1 MKWPGSDIAFSQV
14 REDPLV
20 EHQVVERVFHCKKE
34 PLDVLL
40 IGSGGCTALGLL
52 NLPQVGTVNCID
64 ANPAQIQLIKLRNVA
79 IRHLS
84 KEDVLLCLGING
96 SAEEHLSA
104 FDKLCSH
111 LSVEDLEYWQKN
123 LSLIAFGV
131 NRVGKF
137 EELFRELV
145 RVCKEHI
152 GFLAIDDPEKAV
164 NHKNWQRCFDI
175 VFEREKL
182 AKLFGRAA
190 VDYSM
195 SKSFADHFSHVFAK
209 ALLRYPKRSNYF
221 VDQIWLE
228 NYSSEENGF
237 PPYLMSKSSNDTRLQ
252 LRCGTFL
259 SQLSDIGKKW
269 DIIQTSNISDW
280 MPIVEMKKMF
290 ASVKNHLY
298 ENGAIITRRLNGDHV
313 LSDVVGSTFYT
324 DNDFNRH
331 LWETDRSYFYSEV
344 VVGFANE

>member
-1 MKWPGSDIAFSQV
+1 MKWPKSDIAFSQV

-20 EHQVVERVFHCKKE
+20 EHQVIERVFRCTKKA
-34 PLDVLL
+34 LDILL

-52 NLPQVGTVNCID
+52 NLPQVKTVSCID
-64 ANPAQIQLIKLRNVA
+64 ANPAQLKLIRLRETA
-79 IRHLS
+79 IKHLS
-84 KEDVLLCLGING
+84 KEDTLWCLGING
-96 SAEEHLSA
+96 NSKEHLAA
-104 FDKLCSH
+104 FDKLRPH
-111 LSVEDLEYWQKN
+111 LNAQDLEYWQIN
-123 LSLIAFGV
+123 LPLIAFGV

-145 RVCKEHI
+145 SVCKNNME
-152 GFLAIDDPEKAV
+152 FLAIDDPEKAV
-164 NHKNWQRCFDI
+164 NHKKWQRCFDI

-209 ALLRYPKRSNYF
+209 ALLRYPKGSNYF

-228 NYSSEENGF
+228 SYSPQENGF
-237 PPYLMSKSSNDTRLQ
+237 PPYLMQKPQNNTSLQ
-252 LRCGTFL
+252 LHLGTFA
-259 SQLSDIGKKW
+259 SQLSNTENKW

-280 MPIVEMKKMF
+280 MPVVEMKKMF
-290 ASVKNHLY
+290 ASVKNHLN
-298 ENGAIITRRLNGDHV
+298 EDGALIARRLNGDHL
-313 LSDVVGSTFYT
+313 LSDVVESVFYT
-324 DNDFNRH
+324 DKNFNRF

-344 VVGFANE
+344 VIGFVNE